1 MSITA
6 IVENDIIRL
15 PVGVHL
21 PVGTAVRLDIGDTG
35 ESASERPAGYFERT
49 AGALAGEPMERPAQ
63 GETSGEKRVRLP
75 LVPSRHPGGAAI
87 GNPEIE
93 GFLVP

>member
-6 IVENDIIRL
+6 IVQNDIIRL
-15 PVGVHL
+15 PVGLHL
-21 PVGTAVRLDIGDTG
+21 PDGTAVRLEIAHAG
-35 ESASERPAGYFERT
+35 EPATRWPAGYFERT

-75 LVPSRHPGGAAI
+75 LVSSRHPGGAAI